1 MICPKCGAMLQSETS
16 FCPTCGEFLGVTKC
30 PTCGL
35 FGFGWLIDFFSILF
49 GSFRDKYGF
58 WLRR

>member
-1 MICPKCGAMLQSETS
+1 MLQSETS
-16 FCPTCGEFLGVTKC
+16 FC

-35 FGFGWLIDFFSILF
+35 FGFGWLIDCFSR
-49 GSFRDKYGF
+49 SFRDKYGF